1 MEWVS
6 GMSVGIDA
14 IDNEHKM
21 LIAMVAE
28 LSDAIDSNNTDE
40 IVLEIFERL
49 EVYVKKHFSREEEL
63 MAGINYT
70 RLEAHKKQ
78 HQNFTKKI
86 SEFKKMLMENYSASI
101 AEEVNLFLF
110 NWLTNHILIEDMRF
124 SLPAHEHGLSNY
136 QTKKLT
142 GLKRLAAW
150 LGSKVPLRKR
160 ILLTS
165 LLPIG
170 GILLLGSFM
179 LFSGYQQLNNMKFL
193 LAQNEV
199 MQTINTLTHSL
210 QAERGLSTGYI
221 GSEHQRYMSELMAQ
235 RMLSDRYIAQFDQA
249 VYSRYD
255 TATWE
260 NISSYVSHLREKLSK
275 LKQQRGEIDQKKSSL
290 HESQLFYTQLI
301 TALLNLPD
309 TTPPLKLRS
318 DIVLNIAAYNL
329 VLRLNEIGGQQ
340 QFLGVEVI
348 ESGHL
353 TLKKHDEFSRLIG
366 EQRGVLLSVEQL
378 LTAQQKQQWLP
389 LYRGEAEKA
398 VQAYQSKIYQAAAGD
413 QLTSLN
419 SQQWFEV
426 MSVKL
431 NQLKLLADQLFLDIE
446 SEVQHNIQT
455 LQTKLNYS
463 TVGLL
468 VILLL
473 TSFSSWLLTYSII
486 SPVHRITKAMK
497 RLAQGLRDFR
507 FINKF
512 AKDELGEMV
521 DAYETCRINLL
532 RADIAETVHSR
543 RQDFNLKVK
552 IEEREHFRT
561 LASIDPLTGVL
572 NRREF
577 NKRAQ
582 YELDM
587 AWRYGRPFSLMMI
600 DLDHFKKINDKY
612 GHAGGDLI
620 LKAFSATC
628 LSRVREID
636 VVARLG
642 GEEFA
647 ILMPETNAK
656 QAYELA
662 ERIRI
667 EVSKLQ
673 VSVNGSKAQ
682 VTISIGIVAWSKRHQ
697 KNIGN
702 VLADADSALYQAK
715 KSGRNRSVIF
725 EED

>member
-28 LSDAIDSNNTDE
+28 LSDAIDSDNTDE

-49 EVYVKKHFSREEEL
+49 EIYVKKHFSREEEL
-63 MAGINYT
+63 MVKLNYS
-70 RLEAHKKQ
+70 RLEPHKKQ

-86 SEFKKMLMENYSASI
+86 SEFKATLMDSYSVST

-124 SLPAHEHGLSNY
+124 SLPAHERGLSDY
-136 QTKKLT
+136 QTKKQT
-142 GLKRLAAW
+142 GLKRFSTWIGGEISLRQRIW
-150 LGSKVPLRKR
+150 L
-160 ILLTS
+160 TA

-170 GILLLGSFM
+170 GILLLSSFI
-179 LFSGYQQLNNMKFL
+179 LFSGYQQLNNMKYL

-199 MQTINTLTHSL
+199 MQTISTLAHSL
-210 QAERGLSTGYI
+210 QAERGLSVGYI
-221 GSEHQRYMSELMAQ
+221 GSDHQQYSSELVAQ
-235 RMLSDRYIAQFDQA
+235 RNLSDRYIAQFNQA
-249 VYSRYD
+249 MYGRYTTTQD
-255 TATWE
+255 D
-260 NISSYVSHLREKLSK
+260 ISSYVDHLRKKLFR
-275 LKQQRGEIDQKKSSL
+275 LKQQRRDIDQENGSL
-290 HESQLFYTQLI
+290 PEFQLFYTQLI

-318 DIVLNIAAYNL
+318 DIVLNIAAYTL
-329 VLRLNEIGGQQ
+329 VLHLNEVGGQQ
-340 QFLGVEVI
+340 RFLGIDVI

-353 TLKKHDEFSRLIG
+353 TPKNHDDFSRLIG
-366 EQRGVLLSVEQL
+366 EQRGILHSVDQL

-389 LYRGEAEKA
+389 LYRGEAEEA
-398 VQAYQSKIYQAAAGD
+398 AQAYQSKIYQAAADD
-413 QLTSLN
+413 QLASLS

-426 MSVKL
+426 MSTKL
-431 NQLKLLADQLFLDIE
+431 NRLKSLADQLFLDIE
-446 SEVQHNIQT
+446 FDVNQNIQT
-455 LQTKLNYS
+455 LKARLNYS
-463 TVGLL
+463 AIGLL
-468 VILLL
+468 IILIL
-473 TSFSSWLLTYSII
+473 TSLSSWLLTYSII
-486 SPVHRITKAMK
+486 SPVRRITKAMK
-497 RLAQGLRDFR
+497 RLAQGFRDFR

-532 RADIAETVHSR
+532 RADIAETLHSR
-543 RQDFNLKVK
+543 RQDFNLKIK
-552 IEEREHFRT
+552 IQEREHFRT

-600 DLDHFKKINDKY
+600 DLDHFKKINDMY

-662 ERIRI
+662 ERMRI
-667 EVSKLQ
+667 EVSELQ

-682 VTISIGIVAWSKRHQ
+682 VTVSVGIVAWSKRHQ
-697 KNIGN
+697 KEISN

-715 KSGRNRSVIF
+715 NSGRNRSVIF
-725 EED
+725 EEN

>member
-1 MEWVS
+1 
-6 GMSVGIDA
+6 MSVGIDA

-28 LSDAIDSNNTDE
+28 LSDAIDSDNTDE

-49 EVYVKKHFSREEEL
+49 EIYVKKHFSREEAL
-63 MAGINYT
+63 MAKFNYA
-70 RLEAHKKQ
+70 RLEPHKKQ

-86 SEFKKMLMENYSASI
+86 SEFKAMLMENYSASI

-110 NWLTNHILIEDMRF
+110 NWLTNHILIEDMCF
-124 SLPAHEHGLSNY
+124 SLPAYERGLSDY

-142 GLKRLAAW
+142 GLKRLSAW
-150 LGSKVPLRKR
+150 LGSEVPLRKR
-160 ILLTS
+160 ILLAS

-179 LFSGYQQLNNMKFL
+179 LFSGYQQLNNMKSL
-193 LAQNEV
+193 LSQNEV
-199 MQTINTLTHSL
+199 MQTINTLTYSL
-210 QAERGLSTGYI
+210 QAERGLSVGYI
-221 GSEHQRYMSELMAQ
+221 GSDYQRYLAALAAQ
-235 RMLSDRYIAQFDQA
+235 RILSDRHIAQFDQA
-249 VYSRYD
+249 MHSRYNTTQGD
-255 TATWE
+255 VL
-260 NISSYVSHLREKLSK
+260 SYVDHLRENLSN
-275 LKQQRGEIDQKKSSL
+275 LKQQRGDIDQKKSSL
-290 HESQLFYTQLI
+290 HESQLFYTRLI
-301 TALLNLPD
+301 TTLLNLPN
-309 TTPPLKLRS
+309 TTKPLKLRS
-318 DIVLNIAAYNL
+318 DIVLNIAAYTL
-329 VLRLNEIGGQQ
+329 VLHLNEAGGKQS
-340 QFLGVEVI
+340 FLGVDVI
-348 ESGHL
+348 ESGRL
-353 TLKKHDEFSRLIG
+353 TPQNHDDFFRLIS
-366 EQRGVLLSVEQL
+366 EQRGILHSIEQL
-378 LTAQQKQQWLP
+378 LTVQQKQQWLS
-389 LYRGEAEKA
+389 LYRGEAEEA
-398 VQAYQSKIYQAAAGD
+398 AQAYQSKIYQAAARD
-413 QLTSLN
+413 QLTNLN

-426 MSVKL
+426 MSIKL
-431 NQLKLLADQLFLDIE
+431 SQLKSLADQLFLDIE
-446 SEVQHNIQT
+446 FDVNHNIQT

-463 TVGLL
+463 TIGLFI
-468 VILLL
+468 ILML

-497 RLAQGLRDFR
+497 RLAQGFRDFR

-532 RADIAETVHSR
+532 RADIAETLHSR

-552 IEEREHFRT
+552 IQEREHFRA

-600 DLDHFKKINDKY
+600 DLDHFKKINDMY

-620 LKAFSATC
+620 LKAFSAAC

-647 ILMPETNAK
+647 ILMPETNPK

-662 ERIRI
+662 ERIRV
-667 EVSKLQ
+667 EVSELQ
-673 VSVNGSKAQ
+673 VFVNGYKAQ

-697 KNIGN
+697 KEIGN

-715 KSGRNRSVIF
+715 NSGRNRSVIF
-725 EED
+725 EAG

>member
-6 GMSVGIDA
+6 GMSVGIDE
-14 IDNEHKM
+14 IDNEHKI
-21 LIAMVAE
+21 LIAIVAE
-28 LSDAIDSNNTDE
+28 LSDAIDSDNPHE
-40 IVLEIFERL
+40 IILEIFERL
-49 EVYVKKHFSREEEL
+49 EIYVKKHFSREEEL
-63 MAGINYT
+63 MASLNYS
-70 RLEAHKKQ
+70 RLDPHKKQ

-86 SEFKKMLMENYSASI
+86 SEFKAMLMANYSVSI

-150 LGSKVPLRKR
+150 LGSEVPLRKR

-170 GILLLGSFM
+170 GILLLGGFM
-179 LFSGYQQLNNMKFL
+179 LLSGYQQLNNMKFL

-199 MQTINTLTHSL
+199 MQTVNTLTHSL
-210 QAERGLSTGYI
+210 QAERGLSVGYI
-221 GSEHQRYMSELMAQ
+221 GSNHQRYFSELATQ
-235 RMLSDRYIAQFDQA
+235 RMRSDRYIAQFDQA
-249 VYSRYD
+249 IDSRYD
-255 TATWE
+255 SSQDD
-260 NISSYVSHLREKLSK
+260 ISLYVGQLRTQLFK
-275 LKQQRGEIDQKKSSL
+275 LKQQRHDIDQKSSSS
-290 HESQLFYTQLI
+290 HEPQLFYTQLI
-301 TALLNLPD
+301 TALLNLPN
-309 TTPPLKLRS
+309 TTSPLKLRS
-318 DIVLNIAAYNL
+318 DVTLSMAAYTL
-329 VLRLNEIGGQQ
+329 VLHLNEAGGKQRL
-340 QFLGVEVI
+340 LGVEVI
-348 ESGHL
+348 ESGRF
-353 TLKKHDEFSRLIG
+353 TPQQHDDFSRLIG
-366 EQRGVLLSVEQL
+366 EQSGILHSIEQL
-378 LTAQQKQQWLP
+378 LTVQQKQQWLP
-389 LYRGEAEKA
+389 LYKGEAEEA
-398 VQAYQSKIYQAAAGD
+398 VQAYQSKIYQAVTGE
-413 QLTSLN
+413 QLTNLN
-419 SQQWFEV
+419 SLQWFGV
-426 MSVKL
+426 MSTKL
-431 NQLKLLADQLFLDIE
+431 NQLKLLADELFLGVERDVE
-446 SEVQHNIQT
+446 HNIQT
-455 LQTKLNYS
+455 LKTRLNYS
-463 TVGLL
+463 ALGLFFIL
-468 VILLL
+468 VF

-486 SPVHRITKAMK
+486 SPVDRITKAMK
-497 RLAQGLRDFR
+497 RLAQGFRDFR
-507 FINKF
+507 FTNKF

-532 RADIAETVHSR
+532 RADIAETLHSR
-543 RQDFNLKVK
+543 RQDFNLKIK
-552 IEEREHFRT
+552 IQEREHFRT

-600 DLDHFKKINDKY
+600 DLDHFKKVNDVY
-612 GHAGGDLI
+612 GHAGGDII

-628 LSRVREID
+628 LSCAREID

-662 ERIRI
+662 ERIRV
-667 EVSKLQ
+667 EVGRLE
-673 VSVNGSKAQ
+673 VSVNEDKAG
-682 VTISIGIVAWSKRHQ
+682 VTVSIGIVAWSKRH
-697 KNIGN
+697 KKEIDN

-715 KSGRNRSVIF
+715 NLGRNRSVIF